1 MPIVHLRGGEK
12 EDINMPRT
20 KEKRSRNANGS
31 GAVHK
36 KTVIRN
42 GKKYIYWEGRYTEG
56 YDPSTGKQIQ
66 RSITGKKKSEV
77 AEKLRKA
84 TAAIDAGTYTAPSK
98 MTLGQ
103 WLDIWLETYLIDVKP
118 RTVESY
124 LCQIKNHIRPD
135 LGTHLMEKLD
145 PHMIQ
150 RFYNNLSK
158 EHDGKPGLSPRSIK
172 VIHGILHKVLEQA
185 VTLGYLRTN
194 PADKCVLPRGE
205 RRELNPLDEDAI
217 TLFMK
222 AVKGHPFERIYLVTL
237 FTGIRQGEVLGL
249 TWDCVDLDSGI
260 ITINKQ
266 IQKETGGGSVYH
278 LVPTKNSKWLTITP
292 AAYVI
297 KLLRG
302 QKRKQAEWQLKAG
315 QLWENSG
322 LVFTNELGVHLMPH
336 TVYHNFKKIVASI
349 GIPNARFHDLR
360 HSYAVAAI
368 RSGDDIKTVQ
378 GNLGHATASF
388 TLDKYGH
395 VTDQMKRASA
405 DRMQDYIDRIK
416 KSG

>member
-1 MPIVHLRGGEK
+1 
-12 EDINMPRT
+12 MPRT
-20 KEKRSRNANGS
+20 KGKKGRNANGS
-31 GAVHK
+31 GTIRE
-36 KTVIRN
+36 KTIIRN
-42 GKKYIYWEGRYTEG
+42 GKKYTYYEARYTEG
-56 YDPSTGKQIQ
+56 IDPLTGKQKQ
-66 RSITGKKKSEV
+66 RSITGKTRGEV
-77 AEKLRKA
+77 AQKLREA
-84 TAAIDAGTYTAPSK
+84 TAQIDAGTYTAPSK

-249 TWDCVDLDSGI
+249 TWDCVDFNRGKIFIKQQLQRAADGSGEYRL
-260 ITINKQ
+260 T
-266 IQKETGGGSVYH
+266 S
-278 LVPTKNSKWLTITP
+278 PKNGKGRTITP
-292 AAYVI
+292 ASFVME
-297 KLLRG
+297 LLRT
-302 QKRKQAEWQLKAG
+302 QQRKQAEWKLAIG
-315 QLWENSG
+315 PGWEDSG
-322 LVFTNELGVHLMPH
+322 LVFTNEAGRHLVPH
-336 TVYHNFKKIVASI
+336 TVRRSFKRVAASI
-349 GIPNARFHDLR
+349 GCADTRFHDLR

-368 RSGDDIKTVQ
+368 KSGDDIKTVQ
-378 GNLGHATASF
+378 GNLGHATAAF
-388 TLDKYGH
+388 TLDVYGH
-395 VTDQMKRASA
+395 VTEQMKRESA
-405 DRMQDYIDRIK
+405 DRMDCFIK
-416 KSG
+416 NVAAG

>member
-1 MPIVHLRGGEK
+1 MAEKKRRARGE
-12 EDINMPRT
+12 
-20 KEKRSRNANGS
+20 GS
-31 GAVHK
+31 
-36 KTVIRN
+36 IRQRKD
-42 GKKYIYWEGRYTEG
+42 GTWEARFVTGI
-56 YDPSTGKQIQ
+56 DPGTGKEIRKSVYAKTQ
-66 RSITGKKKSEV
+66 REVRKKMTEAV
-77 AEKLRKA
+77 AALDKDDYKE
-84 TAAIDAGTYTAPSK
+84 PSK
-98 MTLGQ
+98 MTISQ
-103 WLDIWLETYLIDVKP
+103 WMDIWSKEYLGGVKP
-118 RTVESY
+118 YTVLNY
-124 LCQIKNHIRPD
+124 TQHIKNHINPAM
-135 LGTHLMEKLD
+135 GAIKLD
-145 PHMIQ
+145 MLDAHTIQ
-150 RFYNNLSK
+150 KFYNNLGK
-158 EHDGKPGLSPRSIK
+158 ERDGKPALSAKTIK
-172 VIHGILHKVLEQA
+172 NIHGVLHKALSQA
-185 VTLGYLRTN
+185 VMIGYIRSN
-194 PADKCVLPRGE
+194 PADACTLARIVQKDIK
-205 RRELNPLDEDAI
+205 PLDEDATASFLEAI
-217 TLFMK
+217 
-222 AVKGHPFERIYLVTL
+222 KGHPYETVFLVTL
-237 FTGIRQGEVLGL
+237 FTGMRQGEVLGL

-278 LVPTKNSKWLTITP
+278 LVPTKNSKGRTITP

>member
-1 MPIVHLRGGEK
+1 M
-12 EDINMPRT
+12 
-20 KEKRSRNANGS
+20 
-31 GAVHK
+31 
-36 KTVIRN
+36 
-42 GKKYIYWEGRYTEG
+42 
-56 YDPSTGKQIQ
+56 
-66 RSITGKKKSEV
+66 
-77 AEKLRKA
+77 
-84 TAAIDAGTYTAPSK
+84 
-98 MTLGQ
+98 
-103 WLDIWLETYLIDVKP
+103 
-118 RTVESY
+118 
-124 LCQIKNHIRPD
+124 
-135 LGTHLMEKLD
+135 
-145 PHMIQ
+145 
-150 RFYNNLSK
+150 
-158 EHDGKPGLSPRSIK
+158 
-172 VIHGILHKVLEQA
+172 
-185 VTLGYLRTN
+185 
-194 PADKCVLPRGE
+194 
-205 RRELNPLDEDAI
+205 
-217 TLFMK
+217 
-222 AVKGHPFERIYLVTL
+222 
-237 FTGIRQGEVLGL
+237 RQGEVLGL

-278 LVPTKNSKWLTITP
+278 LVPTKNSKGRTITP

>member
-1 MPIVHLRGGEK
+1 MSKKG
-12 EDINMPRT
+12 NS
-20 KEKRSRNANGS
+20 RSAHGS
-31 GAVHK
+31 AKPHK
-36 KTVIRN
+36 KTVMKN
-42 GKKYIYWEGRYTEG
+42 GKLYTYWEGRVTTG
-56 YDPSTGKQIQ
+56 YDPGTGRQIQKSFTGKTQKEVLKKMQAIQ
-66 RSITGKKKSEV
+66 VEV
-77 AEKLRKA
+77 NN
-84 TAAIDAGTYTAPSK
+84 GTYREPCK
-98 MTLGQ
+98 MTVGE
-103 WLDIWLETYLIDVKP
+103 WLDIWQYDYLGGVKP
-118 RTVESY
+118 FTVLKY
-124 LCQIKNHIRPD
+124 AQYIRNQIIPA
-135 LGTHLMEKLD
+135 LGAIKLEALNT
-145 PHMIQ
+145 PSIQ
-150 RFYNNLSK
+150 RFYNSLGK
-158 EHDGKPGLSPRSIK
+158 PKGDKPGLSAKTIK
-172 VIHGILHKVLEQA
+172 GIHGVLHKSLSQA
-185 VTLGYLRTN
+185 VAIGYLRFN
-194 PADKCVLPRGE
+194 PTDACKLPRME
-205 RRELNPLDEDAI
+205 RKEIKPLDEKEISAFMNAAQGNRYEAI
-217 TLFMK
+217 L
-222 AVKGHPFERIYLVTL
+222 LVTL
-237 FTGIRQGEVLGL
+237 FTGLRRGEVCGL

-278 LVPTKNSKWLTITP
+278 LVPTKNSKGRTITP